1 MANTFKSDTKTNVV
15 TDAVSSTNTNVVT
28 CGGSATIVLLSGSK
42 VIMEANDIL
51 RVRAGTAS
59 ALDVTVSYLEQT

>member
-28 CGGSATIVLLSGSK
+28 CGGSATLFF
-42 VIMEANDIL
+42 
-51 RVRAGTAS
+51 
-59 ALDVTVSYLEQT
+59 